1 LIQGKFLIDIII
13 NILKISLM
21 AETNPF
27 ENDPKMNDLWNEIP
41 QGMRE
46 AQ

>member
-1 LIQGKFLIDIII
+1 
-13 NILKISLM
+13 M

-46 AQ
+46 AQQKLIQIIV